1 MARKKKVVEVVETGI
16 NEEVKTVIPTIED
29 KEEMMSPLPD
39 EVNVEAKAVKE
50 VKTEVKA
57 KKVKIWYGACR
68 ISGGLRV
75 DILVDGEQKKI
86 MFRSANKSRL
96 GADGT
101 RTFEFNPDKFGII
114 ELSEEEAKACIE
126 ALKPMNCY
134 KRGFVIVSDDMGK
147 IEQIEKENLL
157 HFPKQGTEQ
166 ELALQGAVVKSF
178 DEEN

>member
-1 MARKKKVVEVVETGI
+1 MARIKKVK
-16 NEEVKTVIPTIED
+16 EVKEENLVVPSIEE
-29 KEEMMSPLPD
+29 KEEMMAPLPD
-39 EVNVEAKAVKE
+39 AVPAEKVEAKEVKE
-50 VKTEVKA
+50 EVKA
-57 KKVKIWYGACR
+57 KKVKVWYGACR

-86 MFRSANKSRL
+86 MFKSANKSRL

-101 RTFEFNPDKFGII
+101 RTFEFNPDRFGII
-114 ELSEEEAKACIE
+114 ELPEEDAKACIE

-134 KRGFVIVSDDMGK
+134 KRGFVIVADDLAK
-147 IEQIEKENLL
+147 IEEKEKENLL

-166 ELALQGAVVKSF
+166 ELAMQGAVVKSF

>member
-1 MARKKKVVEVVETGI
+1 MARKKKVVLENVENVEQENLQVAGEVLA
-16 NEEVKTVIPTIED
+16 
-29 KEEMMSPLPD
+29 PLPD
-39 EVNVEAKAVKE
+39 AEPVKAVE
-50 VKTEVKA
+50 VKEEVKA
-57 KKVKIWYGACR
+57 KKAKIWYGACR
-68 ISGGLRV
+68 ISGGIRV

-101 RTFEFNPDKFGII
+101 RTFEFNPDQFGII

-134 KRGFVIVSDDMGK
+134 KRGFVIVSDDMEK
-147 IEQIEKENLL
+147 IKEIEKSNVANY
-157 HFPKQGTEQ
+157 PKQGTEQ

>member
-1 MARKKKVVEVVETGI
+1 MPRKKKVV
-16 NEEVKTVIPTIED
+16 NEEVNEVVNETANDLNAAEVLA
-29 KEEMMSPLPD
+29 PLPD
-39 EVNVEAKAVKE
+39 AEPVKAVEVKE
-50 VKTEVKA
+50 VNETVKA
-57 KKVKIWYGACR
+57 KKAKIWYGACR

-101 RTFEFNPDKFGII
+101 RTFEFNPDQFGII
-114 ELSEEEAKACIE
+114 ELTEEEAKACIE

-134 KRGFVIVSDDMGK
+134 KRGFVIVSDDMEK
-147 IEQIEKENLL
+147 IKEIEKSNLAN
-157 HFPKQGTEQ
+157 FPKQGTEQ

>member
-1 MARKKKVVEVVETGI
+1 MPRIKKAK
-16 NEEVKTVIPTIED
+16 EVKEVNEIEKD
-29 KEEMMSPLPD
+29 LNVSEDVLAPLPD
-39 EVNVEAKAVKE
+39 AEDVKAVE
-50 VKTEVKA
+50 VKEEVKA
-57 KKVKIWYGACR
+57 KKAKVWYGACR

-101 RTFEFNPDKFGII
+101 RTFEFNPDQFGII
-114 ELSEEEAKACIE
+114 ELNEDEAKACIE

-134 KRGFVIVSDDMGK
+134 KRGFVIISDDMEK
-147 IEQIEKENLL
+147 IKEIEKSNVAN
-157 HFPKQGTEQ
+157 FPKQGTEQ